1 MSRLPEKSNDPLETE
16 EKMKEG
22 DLDFF
27 KTLLTN
33 WMEELLL
40 QADSTRLGMKDPSDN
55 LADPSDRATFESDRN
70 FLLRIRDRESRLFKK
85 IISALDRIKDGTYGI
100 CEMCGRRDFH
110 QSSQGPSRHH
120 LLHPPAKR
128 GWRPWKKPSG
138 E

>member
-1 MSRLPEKSNDPLETE
+1 MASLSEKSNGESEME

-27 KTLLTN
+27 KTLLSN
-33 WMEELLL
+33 WMEELLE

-100 CEMCGRRDFH
+100 CEMCGEEISINR
-110 QSSQGPSRHH
+110 
-120 LLHPPAKR
+120 LKA
-128 GWRPWKKPSG
+128 RPVTTYCIRCKARLEAVEKTIG